1 MRKYYGAFVM
11 SLYELVFII
20 RQDVSSNDVDRITD
34 DFSKIIT
41 NDGGLIKKNEYWG
54 LRNLAYEI
62 DNNKKG
68 HYILLGFEAK
78 SDVVLELE
86 RKIKLSEDV
95 IRYMT
100 LRVESLSNEPSAIL
114 RSKNSDSEVSIDVT
128 LNRDSI
134 DD

>member
-1 MRKYYGAFVM
+1 M

-20 RQDVSSNDVDRITD
+20 RQDISSNDVDRITD
-34 DFSKIIT
+34 EFTKIIT
-41 NDGGLIKKNEYWG
+41 ENGGSFKKSEYWG

-68 HYILLGFEAK
+68 HYTLLGFEA
-78 SDVVLELE
+78 SHAAVLELE

-100 LRVESLSNEPSAIL
+100 LSVDAISNEPSAIL
-114 RSKNSDSEVSIDVT
+114 KSRSSGDEVAIDVT
-128 LNRDSI
+128 LSKENLE
-134 DD
+134 